1 MSFLFRNITNSNQP
15 NSDVP
20 KGVNLKYTSFA
31 KPKEGANEGYNS
43 QKLNETSFGNSNMN
57 FYFLKIAIFKLF

>member
-1 MSFLFRNITNSNQP
+1 MSFLFRNITSSNQP

-43 QKLNETSFGNSNMN
+43 QKLNETSLGNSNMN
-57 FYFLKIAIFKLF
+57 FVFF